1 MKHGVALR
9 KFSRTSSHRD
19 LMLRNLVCSL
29 FEHEQIRTTLPK
41 AKDTARLAEKVI
53 TLGKRKDLS
62 SYQNARAFL
71 LKPELMPKLFGQFAD
86 RYKERPGGYTRIHRL
101 GSRQGDNAP
110 MALVE
115 LVDNAH
121 DLRVEMTARAIG
133 RELLT
138 DRLRQEAPRELAG
151 KGIDDAHD
159 ILQREVMSDSSDNSQ
174 LRPKTKLNLQ
184 KVLKFNDS
192 NFGVL
197 SQKATAYM
205 VSTPDFCLNSRFST
219 FCRVNYWQNL
229 SSNDR
234 SKPRT
239 TRKTLL
245 SPRRAKSQDRVYHP
259 TVSEQEQ
266 LPWAKCSQRCVSP
279 RVH

>member
-1 MKHGVALR
+1 
-9 KFSRTSSHRD
+9 
-19 LMLRNLVCSL
+19 MLRNLVCSL

-159 ILQREVMSDSSDNSQ
+159 ILQREVMSDSSENSQ

-205 VSTPDFCLNSRFST
+205 GQLLAKPFQQRQKQAKNNKKDAVIASTGKVPRPRISPYRERAGAASLGEMQPAMRIAKGALGSPKKIDRWL
-219 FCRVNYWQNL
+219 QN
-229 SSNDR
+229 
-234 SKPRT
+234 
-239 TRKTLL
+239 
-245 SPRRAKSQDRVYHP
+245 KSQPAIYN
-259 TVSEQEQ
+259 TES
-266 LPWAKCSQRCVSP
+266 LF
-279 RVH
+279 